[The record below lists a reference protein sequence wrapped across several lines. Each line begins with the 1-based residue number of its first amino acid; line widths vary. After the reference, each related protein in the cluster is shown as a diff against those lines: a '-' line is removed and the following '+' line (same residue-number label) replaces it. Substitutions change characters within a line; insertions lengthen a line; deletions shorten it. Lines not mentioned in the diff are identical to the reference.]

1 MVENSTEFHFQI
13 KNLTILKILFIS
25 KALYLFFQVSELLAF
40 IVEMSYILTCFITP
54 EEKAS
59 GPSQNAC
66 SVLAQSLIHDL
77 VFSGESKKQ
86 CLFKKPESDPALDVD
101 QVGENENSE
110 TQCGKMRT

>member
-1 MVENSTEFHFQI
+1 M
-13 KNLTILKILFIS
+13 
-25 KALYLFFQVSELLAF
+25 LAF
-40 IVEMSYILTCFITP
+40 IVEMSDILACFINP
-54 EEKAS
+54 DEKAS

-101 QVGENENSE
+101 QVGENINSALTVWKNE
-110 TQCGKMRT
+110 SLDISTLYKKLFYFFFFFRTLDGHASPPF

>member
-1 MVENSTEFHFQI
+1 
-13 KNLTILKILFIS
+13 
-25 KALYLFFQVSELLAF
+25 
-40 IVEMSYILTCFITP
+40 MSYILTCFITP

-101 QVGENENSE
+101 QVGENLLNIALTVWKNENLPALIFYVKSISPNL
-110 TQCGKMRT
+110 